1 MSVFKITIEE
11 TRTVVKTVGKEWGIV
26 DQVPITDGDEVL
38 KNVMGY
44 TPLIEKAV
52 PETKE
57 VYAQTVEELDLHAVI
72 KAINKL

>member
-1 MSVFKITIEE
+1 MFKITIEE
-11 TRTVVKTVGKEWGIV
+11 TRTVFKTVGKEWGVV
-26 DQVPITDGDEVL
+26 DQIEIAPGSDTL

-44 TPLIEKAV
+44 TPLTEKAV